1 MRYPAK
7 ILMLFGVSAL
17 SLGCTASLPTPDIIG
32 LDRITVI
39 EKLGKPNRESVKNDG
54 VRLDYSRGPDGLNTY
69 FVYLDKNGKVRDYE
83 QALSDS
89 NFARI
94 ARGMTK
100 AEVIEIIGDAPK
112 QHIIARD
119 RGYVWSYR
127 SFSTICIWF
136 QVEFSPEDIV
146 RSTGYNRRPTGMPCR

>member
-1 MRYPAK
+1 
-7 ILMLFGVSAL
+7 MLSSVSAL
-17 SLGCTASLPTPDIIG
+17 ILGCTASLPNPDIIG
-32 LDRITVI
+32 LDRARVI
-39 EKLGKPNRESVKNDG
+39 EKLGQPNRESAKNDG

-69 FVYLDKNGKVRDYE
+69 FVYLDRSGKVKDYK
-83 QALSDS
+83 QVLSDS

-94 ARGMTK
+94 APGMTR

-112 QHIIARD
+112 QHLIARD

-127 SFSTICIWF
+127 SFSTVCIWF
-136 QVEFSPEDIV
+136 QVEFSLEDIV